1 MDPHLARALLS
12 AWQLPAFRNALADLL
27 DLEEVAGLL
36 TAFATGASDEHTRQR
51 LLDLVRTASETDSI
65 RDAVLLLLADPAFRA
80 EIAEAVVAAL
90 PDRPG
95 LAVALRSALLD
106 PAVATEAARI
116 LGASRTRAALWKVVD
131 SQLAGRRFGLIT
143 GGVAVLSKRDVR
155 KLLYA
160 LNRHGVLRE
169 LLRPATP
176 ALTHAITSESR
187 QPTPPSP

>member
-95 LAVALRSALLD
+95 L
-106 PAVATEAARI
+106 
-116 LGASRTRAALWKVVD
+116 
-131 SQLAGRRFGLIT
+131 
-143 GGVAVLSKRDVR
+143 
-155 KLLYA
+155 
-160 LNRHGVLRE
+160 
-169 LLRPATP
+169 
-176 ALTHAITSESR
+176 
-187 QPTPPSP
+187 